1 MVCRVRTR
9 SERNQSL
16 RASDEFLDF
25 TASVHFDQRLWRY
38 DIAGSIAHA
47 HALADAGIL
56 NQREKSRIIAALR
69 QISKDLEKGTIELDP
84 ALEDIHMNIE
94 KILTDRVGASGA
106 KIHTARSRNDQV
118 ALDLRLMVREALAD
132 TVRATLGLQQVLL
145 DQAKEHQTTVVP
157 GYTHMQ
163 HAQPIVLS
171 HHLLAHFW
179 RLDRDVSRMVECYA
193 RANVSPLGAGALAGS
208 TFDIDREIPAKVLM
222 TDGITMNSLDAV
234 SDRDFAAES
243 AFALSMIMIHLSSL
257 CEELILWSSQEFQ
270 FVRLPKRLSSGS
282 SMMPQKLNPDI
293 PELIRGKSGRTTGGL
308 IAILTMLK
316 SLPLA
321 YNRDLQEDKE
331 NLFDVFDTVGDS
343 LHALTN
349 FLRETMFDVVRMRES
364 AGVGLMTAT
373 DLADFLVTRGI
384 PFRTSHGIV
393 AEIAASSGGDEE
405 EFRKIAERVLRKHV
419 KGLKASDLDFLC
431 PENCVK
437 RRESAGATGPKAVR
451 KQIKAAE
458 TSISSTN
465 KRLAEM
471 DSHAAAIDKLL
482 HAR

>member
-1 MVCRVRTR
+1 VKTR
-9 SERNQSL
+9 SKRNQSL
-16 RASDEFLDF
+16 RVSDEFLDF

-47 HALADAGIL
+47 HALAGAGIL
-56 NQREKSRIIAALR
+56 NQKEKSRIVAALR
-69 QISKDLEKGTIELDP
+69 QISRDLEKGSIELDP

-94 KILTDRVGASGA
+94 KILTDRVGALGA

-145 DQAKEHQTTVVP
+145 DKAKEHQTTVVP

-257 CEELILWSSQEFQ
+257 CEELVLWSSQEFQ

-293 PELIRGKSGRTTGGL
+293 PELVRGKSGRTTGGL

-331 NLFDVFDTVGDS
+331 NLFDVFDTVGAS
-343 LHALTN
+343 LHALTD

-364 AGVGLMTAT
+364 AGIGLMTAT

-393 AEIAASSGGDEE
+393 AEIAASSGGDDE
-405 EFRKIAERVLRKHV
+405 EFRKIAVRILRKHV
-419 KGLKASDLDFLC
+419 NGLKESDLDFLC
-431 PENCVK
+431 PEKCVK

-451 KQIKAAE
+451 KQIKIAKA
-458 TSISSTN
+458 SISST
-465 KRLAEM
+465 KDRLADM

-482 HAR
+482 YAR